1 VAAANQID
9 LLIEL
14 KEKMSAS
21 QEGESTADHARLRLY
36 WDELRGD
43 RIDLESITGTD
54 SIGQYL
60 KETHQLPL
68 FSREAEQ
75 HVARSFSESESV
87 LRNNPAGPGLRSARV
102 RFESL
107 DRIVLDRMGHIQTL
121 AR

>member
-1 VAAANQID
+1 MAAANKID

-60 KETHQLPL
+60 KESHQLPL
-68 FSREAEQ
+68 LSREAEI
-75 HVARSFSESESV
+75 ST
-87 LRNNPAGPGLRSARV
+87 G
-102 RFESL
+102 
-107 DRIVLDRMGHIQTL
+107 
-121 AR
+121 